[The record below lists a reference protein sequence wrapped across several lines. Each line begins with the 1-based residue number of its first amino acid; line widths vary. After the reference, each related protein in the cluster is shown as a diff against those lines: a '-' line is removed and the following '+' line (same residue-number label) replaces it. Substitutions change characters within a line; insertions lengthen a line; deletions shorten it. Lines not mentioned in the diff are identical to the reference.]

1 MRATQIVGSFLLWSL
16 FHIVRGDL
24 ICGNVD
30 FLCAERGCVSRTW
43 YCDNDN
49 DCSDRSDEYYC
60 NIGDDIQ
67 CPSGWYRC
75 SDNTRCFPSYWLCN
89 GFADCRDGSDEK
101 DCVVSGETLS
111 QFQGSQFKDLC
122 SRINKETIH
131 DTIPIILLLRVSKG
145 HDTYVYV
152 TVLAQKFSA
161 LSLCLFFVLFT
172 RQPGCLL
179 LLPSSGSTIQ
189 NHSPGV
195 PRDRFLHSPSG
206 I

>member
-1 MRATQIVGSFLLWSL
+1 MCHFVKHLHVAMQDS
-16 FHIVRGDL
+16 
-24 ICGNVD
+24 N
-30 FLCAERGCVSRTW
+30 
-43 YCDNDN
+43 
-49 DCSDRSDEYYC
+49 
-60 NIGDDIQ
+60 
-67 CPSGWYRC
+67 
-75 SDNTRCFPSYWLCN
+75 N
-89 GFADCRDGSDEK
+89 GFKTFPISTYIRCLTSSLSLLFQILVMTFNVRRDGTDARTTP
-101 DCVVSGETLS
+101 GAFLPI
-111 QFQGSQFKDLC
+111 GSAMDLLTAVMV
-122 SRINKETIH
+122 RTKGIA
-131 DTIPIILLLRVSKG
+131 G